1 MVNLEGKN
9 PVSGESVDATSP
21 GTWVNYVI
29 GGIVLV
35 GSLMVGKFV
44 ADTASDA
51 TGAGDTVSEGVME
64 LT

>member
-1 MVNLEGKN
+1 MVNLEGTN
-9 PVSGESVDATSP
+9 PISGDSVDATSP
-21 GTWVNYVI
+21 GDWFNYVV
-29 GGIVLV
+29 GGVVLV

-51 TGAGDTVSEGVME
+51 TDAGDTVSDGILE